1 MPPPISGWNYGDNS
15 SRNVEIGK
23 LPVAG
28 YARDVGAPEDE
39 MPGFLALDLYTLR
52 PRTADS
58 FGIAIGD
65 LDGLGID

>member
-1 MPPPISGWNYGDNS
+1 MVVVRVGFVDSE
-15 SRNVEIGK
+15 RVVFV

-28 YARDVGAPEDE
+28 HARDVGAPEDE
-39 MPGFLALDLYTLR
+39 MPDFLALDLYTSR